1 MEKHYFNITESEQL
15 VTIEVYGTIGESWWD
30 EGVTFKS
37 VSDQLKG
44 IAAGTKKVLVKI
56 NSYGGDVNDALAIFE
71 LLRSMGDRVTT
82 ECVGFC
88 ASAATIIA
96 MAGHV
101 RRMSSYG
108 LFLVH
113 KCSSGAWGNEND
125 LEAEL
130 EAQRKVNDRIIKL
143 YQDVTGCDRARL
155 EELMNEDNGNGIW
168 LNVDEAIGYGF
179 ITEAIPDTKE
189 DTKKKAFYE
198 NMFKKLFNNHKK
210 LSDMK
215 KSIIAFAAIV
225 ALLATNEVEA
235 KDNKALFDDD
245 QLKKLNDGIDAANN
259 KAAQAE
265 QAKTEAENAKAEAE
279 QAKTQAENAK
289 AEVESKLA
297 TANSEKATL
306 QARVAELEAIV
317 NKLPKQDPPAGASD
331 TNQGEETFENWYAK
345 QGYVQEAKAMLGQ

>member
-1 MEKHYFNITESEQL
+1 MEKHYFNIVESEQQ
-15 VTIEVYGTIGESWWD
+15 VTLEVYGTIGESWWD

-37 VSDQLKG
+37 VSDQLKT
-44 IAAGTKKVLVKI
+44 IAAGSKKVLVKI

-108 LFLVH
+108 FFLVH
-113 KCSSGAWGNEND
+113 KCSSWVAGNENA
-125 LEAEL
+125 LEEEL
-130 EAQRKVNDRIIKL
+130 EAQRTVNDRIIQL
-143 YQDVTGCDRARL
+143 YQDVTGCNRAKL
-155 EELMNEDNGNGIW
+155 EALMEENNGNGIW
-168 LNVDEAIGYGF
+168 LKVDKAMEYGF
-179 ITEAIPDTKE
+179 ITEAIEDKE
-189 DTKKKAFYE
+189 EDKGKKAFFE
-198 NMFKKLFNNHKK
+198 NMFKNLFNNHKIS
-210 LSDMK
+210 SDMK
-215 KSIIAFAAIV
+215 KSIIAFAALV
-225 ALLATNEVEA
+225 ALLATNEVEG

-245 QLKKLNDGIDAANN
+245 QLKKINDGIDAANN
-259 KAAQAE
+259 RA
-265 QAKTEAENAKAEAE
+265 TEAENARTQAETAKAEA
-279 QAKTQAENAK
+279 
-289 AEVESKLA
+289 ESKLA

-331 TNQGEETFENWYAK
+331 TTQGNQGESFEDWYN
-345 QGYVQEAKAMLGQ
+345 QQPHVQNARRELGL

>member
-1 MEKHYFNITESEQL
+1 M
-15 VTIEVYGTIGESWWD
+15 EVYGTIGESWWD

-37 VSDQLKG
+37 VSDQLKN

-143 YQDVTGCDRARL
+143 YQDVTGTDRARL

-168 LNVDEAIGYGF
+168 MNVDEAIEYGF

-189 DTKKKAFYE
+189 DAKKKAFYE

-210 LSDMK
+210 LSDMR

-245 QLKKLNDGIDAANN
+245 QLKKINDGIDAANN
-259 KAAQAE
+259 RA
-265 QAKTEAENAKAEAE
+265 TEAENAR
-279 QAKTQAENAK
+279 TQAENARVQ
-289 AEVESKLA
+289 AENARTEAENKLA
-297 TANSEKATL
+297 TANTEKATL
-306 QARVAELEAIV
+306 QARIAALEAIV

-331 TNQGEETFENWYAK
+331 TKGGEESFEDWYAK
-345 QGYVQEAKAMLGQ
+345 QGYVQEAKAMLGR

>member
-1 MEKHYFNITESEQL
+1 MEKHYFNIVENEQQ
-15 VTIEVYGTIGESWWD
+15 VIVEVYGTIGESWWD

-37 VSDQLKG
+37 VSDQLKD
-44 IAAGTKKVLVKI
+44 IATGTKSVLVRI
-56 NSYGGDVNDALAIFE
+56 NSYGGDVNDALAIYE

-96 MAGHV
+96 MAGRV

-143 YQDVTGCDRARL
+143 YQDVTGTDRDKL

-168 LNVDEAIGYGF
+168 LNVDEAIEYGF

-215 KSIIAFAAIV
+215 KSIIAFAALV

-235 KDNKALFDDD
+235 KDNKAIFDDD
-245 QLKKLNDGIDAANN
+245 QLKKINEGLEKAKN
-259 KAAQAE
+259 KAA
-265 QAKTEAENAKAEAE
+265 EAEN
-279 QAKTQAENAK
+279 AKTQAEN
-289 AEVESKLA
+289 KLA
-297 TANSEKATL
+297 EAEKEKAKL
-306 QARVAELEAIV
+306 QARIKELEAV
-317 NKLPKQDPPAGASD
+317 MDNTPKQDPPAGASD
-331 TNQGEETFENWYAK
+331 TTLDKGESFEDWYAQ
-345 QGYVQEAKAMLGQ
+345 QGYVQEAKQMLGR

>member
-1 MEKHYFNITESEQL
+1 MEKHYFNIVESEQQ

-30 EGVTFKS
+30 DGVTFKS
-37 VSDQLKG
+37 VSDQLKN

-96 MAGHV
+96 MAGRV

-143 YQDVTGCDRARL
+143 YQDVTGTDRDKL

-168 LNVDEAIGYGF
+168 LNVDEAIEYGF

-215 KSIIAFAAIV
+215 KSIIAFAALV

-235 KDNKALFDDD
+235 KDNKAVFDDD
-245 QLKKLNDGIDAANN
+245 QLKKINDTLTSSDNAKTAAETA
-259 KAAQAE
+259 KAAAE
-265 QAKTEAENAKAEAE
+265 AAKTEAENKLAEAE
-279 QAKTQAENAK
+279 K
-289 AEVESKLA
+289 
-297 TANSEKATL
+297 EKAKL
-306 QARVAELEAIV
+306 QARIKELEAVID
-317 NKLPKQDPPAGASD
+317 NTPKQDPPAGASD
-331 TNQGEETFENWYAK
+331 TTLDNQGESFEDWYNQQPHVKNARR
-345 QGYVQEAKAMLGQ
+345 ELGL

>member
-1 MEKHYFNITESEQL
+1 MDKHYFNITESEQQ
-15 VTIEVYGTIGESWWD
+15 VTVEVYGTIGESWWD

-37 VSDQLKG
+37 VSDQLKN

-143 YQDVTGCDRARL
+143 YQDVTGTDRARL

-168 LNVDEAIGYGF
+168 LNVDEAIEYGF

-215 KSIIAFAAIV
+215 KSIIAFAALV

-235 KDNKALFDDD
+235 KDNKAIFDDD
-245 QLKKLNDGIDAANN
+245 QLKKINDGLDAANN
-259 KAAQAE
+259 KV
-265 QAKTEAENAKAEAE
+265 AEAE
-279 QAKTQAENAK
+279 QARTQAETAK
-289 AEVESKLA
+289 AEAESKLA
-297 TANSEKATL
+297 TANTEKATL
-306 QARVAELEAIV
+306 QARIAELEAIV
-317 NKLPKQDPPAGASD
+317 NKLPKQDPPAGGSD
-331 TNQGEETFENWYAK
+331 TTQGKGGEESFEDWYAQ
-345 QGYVQEAKAMLGQ
+345 QGYVQEAKAMLGR

>member
-1 MEKHYFNITESEQL
+1 MYLCNKNKYMDKHYFNITESEQQ
-15 VTIEVYGTIGESWWD
+15 VTVEVYGTIGESWWD

-37 VSDQLKG
+37 VSDQLKN

-125 LEAEL
+125 IEAEL

-143 YQDVTGCDRARL
+143 YQDVTGTDRARL

-168 LNVDEAIGYGF
+168 LNVDEAIEYGF
-179 ITEAIPDTKE
+179 ITEAIPDTRE
-189 DTKKKAFYE
+189 DVKKKAFYE

-210 LSDMK
+210 ISDMK
-215 KSIIAFAAIV
+215 KNIIAFAALA
-225 ALLATNEVEA
+225 ALLAINEVEG
-235 KDNKALFDDD
+235 KDNKALLDDD
-245 QLKKLNDGIDAANN
+245 QLKKINDTLAAKDAEIEQLKAD
-259 KAAQAE
+259 KAAAE
-265 QAKTEAENAKAEAE
+265 TAKAEAE
-279 QAKTQAENAK
+279 SAK
-289 AEVESKLA
+289 A
-297 TANSEKATL
+297 TAEAK
-306 QARVAELEAIV
+306 VAELQAIV
-317 NKLPKQDPPAGASD
+317 DKTPKQDPPAGGSD
-331 TNQGEETFENWYAK
+331 TKDGEESFEDWYAK
-345 QGYVQEAKAMLGQ
+345 QGYVQEAKAMLGK

>member
-1 MEKHYFNITESEQL
+1 MDKHYFNITESEQQ
-15 VTIEVYGTIGESWWD
+15 VTVEVYGTIGESWWD
-30 EGVTFKS
+30 DGVTFKS
-37 VSDQLKG
+37 VSDQLKN

-143 YQDVTGCDRARL
+143 YQDVTGTDRAHL

-168 LNVDEAIGYGF
+168 LNVDEAIEYGF

-215 KSIIAFAAIV
+215 KSIIAFAALV

-235 KDNKALFDDD
+235 KDNKAIFDDD
-245 QLKKLNDGIDAANN
+245 QLKKINDGLDAANN
-259 KAAQAE
+259 RAA
-265 QAKTEAENAKAEAE
+265 EAENARTQAETAKAEA
-279 QAKTQAENAK
+279 
-289 AEVESKLA
+289 ESKLA
-297 TANSEKATL
+297 TANTEKATL
-306 QARVAELEAIV
+306 QARIAELEAIV
-317 NKLPKQDPPAGASD
+317 NKLPKQDPPAAGSD
-331 TNQGEETFENWYAK
+331 TTQGNGGESFEDWYAQ
-345 QGYVQEAKAMLGQ
+345 QGYVQEAKAMLGR